1 MLIDGLT
8 NNKGGWLKVPFNTV
22 ILLPYFPPVLLPCF
36 SVMYI
41 KKLYTSDW
49 LKTSAFSNSMR
60 AAEIYIILSWL
71 SVMFFHVYY
80 LQVKTWFLVQFSIVS
95 TFSMF
100 QRLQLALAL
109 SSHAILLSSKNLFAL
124 IKTKWHP
131 KSCYYLY

>member
-1 MLIDGLT
+1 MTQSTIQYSHFVT
-8 NNKGGWLKVPFNTV
+8 
-22 ILLPYFPPVLLPCF
+22 LLSTSTFALFF
-36 SVMYI
+36 SVLMYI
-41 KKLYTSDW
+41 KKCTSDW
-49 LKTSAFSNSMR
+49 LKTSAFSNSVR

-95 TFSMF
+95 TFSML

-109 SSHAILLSSKNLFAL
+109 GAHAILLSSKNLFVL

-131 KSCYYLY
+131 KSCYYLYYNMII